1 MGKSKQARAHE
12 FTEKARKEIYA
23 RDFGQC
29 IFCIKKYN
37 MQGSTRYSQQI
48 LSVMHYIP
56 RSAGGLGIPQNGAIG
71 CQFHHNM
78 LDNGN
83 QGNRKEMLEI
93 FRQYLQ
99 ELYPEWNEDEL
110 VYRKW

>member
-1 MGKSKQARAHE
+1 
-12 FTEKARKEIYA
+12 
-23 RDFGQC
+23 
-29 IFCIKKYN
+29 
-37 MQGSTRYSQQI
+37 MQGSTWYSQQI

-83 QGNRKEMLEI
+83 QGKRKEMLEI
-93 FRQYLQ
+93 FKQYLQ

-110 VYRKW
+110 VYRK

>member
-1 MGKSKQARAHE
+1 
-12 FTEKARKEIYA
+12 
-23 RDFGQC
+23 
-29 IFCIKKYN
+29 
-37 MQGSTRYSQQI
+37 MQGSTWYSQQI

-83 QGNRKEMLEI
+83 QGKRKEMLEI

-99 ELYPEWNEDEL
+99 ELYTEWNEDEL

>member
-1 MGKSKQARAHE
+1 
-12 FTEKARKEIYA
+12 
-23 RDFGQC
+23 
-29 IFCIKKYN
+29 
-37 MQGSTRYSQQI
+37 MQGSTWYSQQI

-56 RSAGGLGIPQNGAIG
+56 RSAGGLGILQNGAIG

-93 FRQYLQ
+93 FKQYLQ

>member
-1 MGKSKQARAHE
+1 
-12 FTEKARKEIYA
+12 
-23 RDFGQC
+23 
-29 IFCIKKYN
+29 
-37 MQGSTRYSQQI
+37 MQGSTWYSQQI

-83 QGNRKEMLEI
+83 QGKRKEMLEI

-99 ELYPEWNEDEL
+99 ELYPEWNENEL

>member
-1 MGKSKQARAHE
+1 
-12 FTEKARKEIYA
+12 
-23 RDFGQC
+23 
-29 IFCIKKYN
+29 
-37 MQGSTRYSQQI
+37 MQGSTWYSEQI

-83 QGNRKEMLEI
+83 QGKRKEMLEI
-93 FRQYLQ
+93 FKQYLQ

>member
-1 MGKSKQARAHE
+1 
-12 FTEKARKEIYA
+12 
-23 RDFGQC
+23 
-29 IFCIKKYN
+29 
-37 MQGSTRYSQQI
+37 
-48 LSVMHYIP
+48 MHYIP

-83 QGNRKEMLEI
+83 QGKRKEMLEI
-93 FRQYLQ
+93 FKQYLQ
-99 ELYPEWNEDEL
+99 ELYTEWNEDEL

>member
-1 MGKSKQARAHE
+1 
-12 FTEKARKEIYA
+12 
-23 RDFGQC
+23 
-29 IFCIKKYN
+29 
-37 MQGSTRYSQQI
+37 MQGSTWYSEQI

-83 QGNRKEMLEI
+83 QGKRKEMLEI
-93 FRQYLQ
+93 FKQYLQ
-99 ELYPEWNEDEL
+99 ELYTEWNEDEL

>member
-1 MGKSKQARAHE
+1 M
-12 FTEKARKEIYA
+12 
-23 RDFGQC
+23 
-29 IFCIKKYN
+29 
-37 MQGSTRYSQQI
+37 

-83 QGNRKEMLEI
+83 QGKRKEMLEI

>member
-1 MGKSKQARAHE
+1 
-12 FTEKARKEIYA
+12 
-23 RDFGQC
+23 
-29 IFCIKKYN
+29 
-37 MQGSTRYSQQI
+37 MQGSTWYSQQI

-83 QGNRKEMLEI
+83 QGKRKEMLEI
-93 FRQYLQ
+93 FKQYLQ
-99 ELYPEWNEDEL
+99 ELYTEWNEDEL

>member
-1 MGKSKQARAHE
+1 
-12 FTEKARKEIYA
+12 
-23 RDFGQC
+23 
-29 IFCIKKYN
+29 
-37 MQGSTRYSQQI
+37 MQGSTWYSEQI

-56 RSAGGLGIPQNGAIG
+56 RSRGGLGIPQNGAIG

-83 QGNRKEMLEI
+83 QGKRKEMLEI

>member
-1 MGKSKQARAHE
+1 
-12 FTEKARKEIYA
+12 
-23 RDFGQC
+23 
-29 IFCIKKYN
+29 
-37 MQGSTRYSQQI
+37 MQGSTWYSQQI

-56 RSAGGLGIPQNGAIG
+56 RSRGGLGIPQNGAIG

-83 QGNRKEMLEI
+83 QGKRKEMLEI

>member
-1 MGKSKQARAHE
+1 
-12 FTEKARKEIYA
+12 
-23 RDFGQC
+23 
-29 IFCIKKYN
+29 
-37 MQGSTRYSQQI
+37 MQGSTWYSQQI

-56 RSAGGLGIPQNGAIG
+56 RSRGGLGIPQNGAIG

-83 QGNRKEMLEI
+83 QGKRKEMLEI
-93 FRQYLQ
+93 FKQYLQ

>member
-1 MGKSKQARAHE
+1 
-12 FTEKARKEIYA
+12 
-23 RDFGQC
+23 
-29 IFCIKKYN
+29 
-37 MQGSTRYSQQI
+37 MQGSTWYSQQI

-83 QGNRKEMLEI
+83 QGKRKEMLEL
-93 FRQYLQ
+93 FKQYLQ
-99 ELYPEWNEDEL
+99 ELYPEWNEDKL

>member
-1 MGKSKQARAHE
+1 
-12 FTEKARKEIYA
+12 
-23 RDFGQC
+23 
-29 IFCIKKYN
+29 
-37 MQGSTRYSQQI
+37 MQGSTWYSQQI

-83 QGNRKEMLEI
+83 QGKRKEMLEI

>member
-1 MGKSKQARAHE
+1 
-12 FTEKARKEIYA
+12 
-23 RDFGQC
+23 
-29 IFCIKKYN
+29 
-37 MQGSTRYSQQI
+37 
-48 LSVMHYIP
+48 MHYIP

-83 QGNRKEMLEI
+83 QGKRKEMLET
-93 FRQYLQ
+93 FKQYLQ

>member
-1 MGKSKQARAHE
+1 
-12 FTEKARKEIYA
+12 
-23 RDFGQC
+23 
-29 IFCIKKYN
+29 
-37 MQGSTRYSQQI
+37 MQGSTWYSQQI

-83 QGNRKEMLEI
+83 QGKRKEMLEI

-110 VYRKW
+110 VYRNGKKGGDS

>member
-1 MGKSKQARAHE
+1 
-12 FTEKARKEIYA
+12 
-23 RDFGQC
+23 
-29 IFCIKKYN
+29 
-37 MQGSTRYSQQI
+37 MQGSTWYSQQI

-83 QGNRKEMLEI
+83 QGKRKEMLEI
-93 FRQYLQ
+93 FKQYLQ

>member
-37 MQGSTRYSQQI
+37 MQGSTWYSQQI

-56 RSAGGLGIPQNGAIG
+56 RSAGGLGIPMSVPSQYVR
-71 CQFHHNM
+71 QWKS
-78 LDNGN
+78 
-83 QGNRKEMLEI
+83 RKEKGDVGDIQTVFAGALSGME
-93 FRQYLQ
+93 
-99 ELYPEWNEDEL
+99 
-110 VYRKW
+110 

>member
-1 MGKSKQARAHE
+1 
-12 FTEKARKEIYA
+12 
-23 RDFGQC
+23 
-29 IFCIKKYN
+29 
-37 MQGSTRYSQQI
+37 MQGSTWYSQQI

-83 QGNRKEMLEI
+83 QGKRKEMLEI
-93 FRQYLQ
+93 FKQYLQ
-99 ELYPEWNEDEL
+99 ELYPEWNEDKL

>member
-12 FTEKARKEIYA
+12 FTEKVRKEIYA

-37 MQGSTRYSQQI
+37 MQGSTWYSQQI

-56 RSAGGLGIPQNGAIG
+56 RSRGGLGIPQNGAIG

>member
-1 MGKSKQARAHE
+1 
-12 FTEKARKEIYA
+12 
-23 RDFGQC
+23 
-29 IFCIKKYN
+29 
-37 MQGSTRYSQQI
+37 MQGSTWYSQQI

-83 QGNRKEMLEI
+83 QGKRKEMLEI
-93 FRQYLQ
+93 FKQYLQ
-99 ELYPEWNEDEL
+99 ELYPEWNEDKL
-110 VYRKW
+110 VYRNGKRGGDS